1 MFKRMFSLQFYFFSF
16 AYTQVTIYFKE
27 TQFLTSERRELY
39 GSTDFLANCGGL
51 LGLFLGVSVMSFL
64 EIAYFC
70 TIRLF
75 CNLKSWINNNQ
86 ELVVSK
92 TEKEYPKNKISRI
105 LKQLITDYSSKTTI
119 QGINYATDANLSL
132 IERFWWTI
140 VVILSVLCCGSLI
153 IDVIQ
158 HYDQSPII
166 VSYANQETSISDVN

>member
-1 MFKRMFSLQFYFFSF
+1 
-16 AYTQVTIYFKE
+16 
-27 TQFLTSERRELY
+27 
-39 GSTDFLANCGGL
+39 LANCGGL

-70 TIRLF
+70 TIRLW

-92 TEKEYPKNKISRI
+92 AEQEYQKNKISRI

-119 QGINYATDANLSL
+119 QGINYATDTNLSL

-153 IDVIQ
+153 FDVIQ

-166 VSYANQETSISDVN
+166 VSYANKETSISDVK